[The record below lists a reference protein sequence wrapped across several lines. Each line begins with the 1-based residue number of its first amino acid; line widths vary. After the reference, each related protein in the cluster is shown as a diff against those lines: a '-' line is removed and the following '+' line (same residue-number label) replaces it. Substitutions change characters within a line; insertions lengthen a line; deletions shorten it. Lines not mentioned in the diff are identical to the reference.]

1 MLKKIIAVL
10 LILCLSLPV
19 CALAQQDPKPIAT
32 YAPQDI
38 PKTPEGV
45 HHYLLLCADTQAEIS
60 GGSREQHC
68 HKHAP
73 CHRPTVHFGVC
84 PLRTHHRFIFLSLL
98 KFPKCV
104 VGQNNLFFFH

>member
-45 HHYLLLCADTQAEIS
+45 HHYLLLCADTWKCDINNMDNYTDGIMLVTVDTVA
-60 GGSREQHC
+60 
-68 HKHAP
+68 
-73 CHRPTVHFGVC
+73 HRIMLTSFIRDMLV
-84 PLRTHHRFIFLSLL
+84 LRPDG
-98 KFPKCV
+98 K
-104 VGQNNLFFFH
+104 